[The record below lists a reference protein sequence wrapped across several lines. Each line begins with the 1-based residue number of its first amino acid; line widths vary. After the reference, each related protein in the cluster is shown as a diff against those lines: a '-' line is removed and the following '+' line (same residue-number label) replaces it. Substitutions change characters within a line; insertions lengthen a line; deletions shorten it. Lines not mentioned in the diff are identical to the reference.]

1 VPATFAALSSE
12 LAGNNIYECRFDA
25 GFDGYSFALEQA
37 VGGNPDG
44 KGGFKMAINLSFD
57 TN

>member
-1 VPATFAALSSE
+1 